1 MAYGGCEVM
10 KRQVEIQQIKV
21 QNKISYVDAVK
32 MVNITGERRM
42 KGKCSCGSVVEHCV
56 SSAKG
61 CGFDSQGTHIV
72 IKHV

>member
-32 MVNITGERRM
+32 MVNITGER
-42 KGKCSCGSVVEHCV
+42 KDEKVSVPV
-56 SSAKG
+56 A
-61 CGFDSQGTHIV
+61 QW
-72 IKHV
+72 